1 MDAGRTGLVKN
12 LPMRT
17 CLACGKKK
25 TKSNLLRFAVD
36 KEKIMFVDT
45 KGRLSG
51 RGAYCCNNNDCFKSF
66 LRKRKKI
73 AKALRVQEIQIN
85 AELMGFFRSE

>member
-1 MDAGRTGLVKN
+1 MGCGNKTAKN
-12 LPMRT
+12 D
-17 CLACGKKK
+17 
-25 TKSNLLRFAVD
+25 LLRFTVNKERNLTLD
-36 KEKIMFVDT
+36 KN
-45 KGRLSG
+45 GQLSG
-51 RGAYCCNNNDCFKSF
+51 RGAYCCNKNECFKSF